1 MKLFTISLLTLLVFS
16 CTITKRR
23 VLPGY
28 HINWGKHELSQH
40 KENIQ
45 DTENNESDSYFLKVE
60 NNIENQ
66 KTTISTSTCDTIRLQ
81 DGSVIL
87 GKIISLDSK
96 IIEYKSCQD
105 ESSFIY
111 KIYKSTIKSISYANG
126 VVYNHT
132 TETEITEKRK
142 QLEEKRFGIDTLTD
156 EEHKIIYQK
165 RSKKVLIL
173 MFISFFATISQ
184 ALLLSPLFLPSF
196 FIFIF
201 SIFYLN
207 YLKRKISKYDKIP
220 KKDKIIEKDG
230 RNSILLFFLALI
242 CVCLALYILS
252 YLWMPMLLVTLA
264 GIDTIALISSF
275 VLAIKSLKIISK
287 NPDRYKLKGL
297 ISFIAIIDTLML
309 LAAVFVFVISFF
321 V

>member
-1 MKLFTISLLTLLVFS
+1 MKSFTIILLTLIIFS

-28 HINWGKHELSQH
+28 HINWGKHELSQN
-40 KENIQ
+40 KEDVKEI
-45 DTENNESDSYFLKVE
+45 ENQQHDSYFLKLV
-60 NNIENQ
+60 NQIENQ
-66 KTTISTSTCDTIRLQ
+66 KTIISTSTCDTIRLQ

-96 IIEYKSCQD
+96 IIEYKSCEN
-105 ESSFIY
+105 ESSFIH
-111 KIYKSTIKSISYANG
+111 KIYKTTIKSISYANG
-126 VVYNHT
+126 IVYNHT

-156 EEHKIIYQK
+156 DEHKIMYQK
-165 RSKKVLIL
+165 RSKKVSIL
-173 MFISFFATISQ
+173 MFISFFATIIY
-184 ALLLSPLFLPSF
+184 ALLLSPLFLLTF
-196 FIFIF
+196 FIFIS

-207 YLKRKISKYDKIP
+207 DFKRKISKYDKIP

-242 CVCLALYILS
+242 FIFLALLILS
-252 YLWMPMLLVTLA
+252 YLWMSMLLVTLA
-264 GIDTIALISSF
+264 GIATIALISSF
-275 VLAIKSLKIISK
+275 ILAIKSLKIISK
-287 NPDRYKLKGL
+287 NPYIYNLKGL
-297 ISFIAIIDTLML
+297 ISFIAIIDVLIL
-309 LAAVFVFVISFF
+309 LPGIFVIVASFF